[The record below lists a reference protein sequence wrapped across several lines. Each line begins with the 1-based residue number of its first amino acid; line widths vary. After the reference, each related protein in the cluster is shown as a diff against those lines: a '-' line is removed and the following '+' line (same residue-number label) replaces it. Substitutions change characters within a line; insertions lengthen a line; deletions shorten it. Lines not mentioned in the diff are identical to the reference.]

1 MRPSGALLK
10 KRPLARYL
18 IAGSEARKAI
28 AARAQLLRS
37 QWEIEPMA
45 QPAILSPLR
54 ANSSRLLR

>member
-45 QPAILSPLR
+45 QPAILR
-54 ANSSRLLR
+54 